1 MSTDDSA
8 TKLVYSPAEVA
19 GMIGTSEWW
28 VREQMR
34 RRRVP
39 HLRLGAR
46 HYALRAEDIPAL
58 LEVFAVDAEPEP
70 VETPD
75 VGEKLQQISD
85 LAVVG
90 LSRRSLAAHQ
100 RPSRYNPAVPN
111 RRNHDAGGQALFP

>member
-1 MSTDDSA
+1 MTANESV

-19 GMIGTSEWW
+19 EMIGMSESW

-58 LEVFAVDAEPEP
+58 LEIFAVEAEPEP
-70 VETPD
+70 METPD

-90 LSRRSLAAHQ
+90 LSPRSLARHQ
-100 RPSRYNPAVPN
+100 RASRYNS
-111 RRNHDAGGQALFP
+111 ALPEHRAKA

>member
-1 MSTDDSA
+1 MSTDESA

-70 VETPD
+70 VETPN

-85 LAVVG
+85 IAAVG